1 MHSSATANVTAIHRF
16 QMGAKPPCPAPRLCI
31 YNQNCCILVPMAST
45 PLEIAKE
52 LRLPLT
58 RLYLLYFRQTE
69 NSHISMAQLSIL
81 MILEENGP
89 MRISKIAATETI
101 RMPTASNAV
110 NQLETMDLVTR
121 VRDTSDRRGVSVT
134 LTDKGREELR
144 RLSEERAEQLSSM
157 LASLSDE
164 ELKEVAKAT
173 PVIELVLRRYTE
185 AIEAK
190 LNNDQH

>member
-1 MHSSATANVTAIHRF
+1 
-16 QMGAKPPCPAPRLCI
+16 
-31 YNQNCCILVPMAST
+31 
-45 PLEIAKE
+45 
-52 LRLPLT
+52 
-58 RLYLLYFRQTE
+58 
-69 NSHISMAQLSIL
+69 
-81 MILEENGP
+81 
-89 MRISKIAATETI
+89 MRISQIAATETI

>member
-1 MHSSATANVTAIHRF
+1 
-16 QMGAKPPCPAPRLCI
+16 
-31 YNQNCCILVPMAST
+31 MAST

-89 MRISKIAATETI
+89 MRISQIAATETI

-110 NQLETMDLVTR
+110 NQLETMDTWL
-121 VRDTSDRRGVSVT
+121 
-134 LTDKGREELR
+134 
-144 RLSEERAEQLSSM
+144 
-157 LASLSDE
+157 
-164 ELKEVAKAT
+164 
-173 PVIELVLRRYTE
+173 
-185 AIEAK
+185 
-190 LNNDQH
+190 

>member
-1 MHSSATANVTAIHRF
+1 
-16 QMGAKPPCPAPRLCI
+16 
-31 YNQNCCILVPMAST
+31 MAST

-89 MRISKIAATETI
+89 MRISQIAATETI
-101 RMPTASNAV
+101 RIPTASNAV
-110 NQLETMDLVTR
+110 NQLETMELVTR

-144 RLSEERAEQLSSM
+144 RLSEERAEQLASM
-157 LASLSDE
+157 LDSLSDE
-164 ELKEVAKAT
+164 ELKEVAEAT

-190 LNNDQH
+190 LNNDQQ

>member
-1 MHSSATANVTAIHRF
+1 
-16 QMGAKPPCPAPRLCI
+16 
-31 YNQNCCILVPMAST
+31 MAST

-89 MRISKIAATETI
+89 MRISQIAATETI

-110 NQLETMDLVTR
+110 NQLETMELVTR

-144 RLSEERAEQLSSM
+144 RLSEERAEQLASM
-157 LASLSDE
+157 LDSLSDE
-164 ELKEVAKAT
+164 ELKEVAEAT

-190 LNNDQH
+190 LNNDQQ

>member
-1 MHSSATANVTAIHRF
+1 
-16 QMGAKPPCPAPRLCI
+16 
-31 YNQNCCILVPMAST
+31 MAST

-89 MRISKIAATETI
+89 MRISQIAATETI

-110 NQLETMDLVTR
+110 NQLETMELVTR

-144 RLSEERAEQLSSM
+144 RLSEERAEQLASM
-157 LASLSDE
+157 LNSLSDE
-164 ELKEVAKAT
+164 ELKEVAEAT

-190 LNNDQH
+190 LNNDQQ

>member
-1 MHSSATANVTAIHRF
+1 MS
-16 QMGAKPPCPAPRLCI
+16 I
-31 YNQNCCILVPMAST
+31 YLQNCCILVPMAST
-45 PLEIAKE
+45 SLEIAKK

-69 NSHISMAQLSIL
+69 SSHISMAQLSIL

-89 MRISKIAATETI
+89 MRISQIAATETI

-110 NQLETMDLVTR
+110 NQLETMELVTR

-144 RLSEERAEQLSSM
+144 RLGDERAEQLASM
-157 LASLSDE
+157 LDSLSEE
-164 ELKEVAKAT
+164 ELKEVADAT
-173 PVIELVLRRYTE
+173 SVIELVLRRYTE

>member
-1 MHSSATANVTAIHRF
+1 
-16 QMGAKPPCPAPRLCI
+16 
-31 YNQNCCILVPMAST
+31 MAST

-81 MILEENGP
+81 MILKENGP
-89 MRISKIAATETI
+89 MRISQIAATETI

-110 NQLETMDLVTR
+110 NQLETMELVTR

-144 RLSEERAEQLSSM
+144 RLSEERAEQLASM
-157 LASLSDE
+157 LDSLSDE
-164 ELKEVAKAT
+164 ELKEVAEAT

-190 LNNDQH
+190 LNNDQQ

>member
-1 MHSSATANVTAIHRF
+1 MS
-16 QMGAKPPCPAPRLCI
+16 I
-31 YNQNCCILVPMAST
+31 YLQNCCILVPMAST

-89 MRISKIAATETI
+89 MRISQIAATETI

-110 NQLETMDLVTR
+110 NQLETMELVTR

-144 RLSEERAEQLSSM
+144 RLSEERAEQLASM
-157 LASLSDE
+157 LDSLSDE
-164 ELKEVAKAT
+164 ELKEVAEAT

-190 LNNDQH
+190 LNNDQQ